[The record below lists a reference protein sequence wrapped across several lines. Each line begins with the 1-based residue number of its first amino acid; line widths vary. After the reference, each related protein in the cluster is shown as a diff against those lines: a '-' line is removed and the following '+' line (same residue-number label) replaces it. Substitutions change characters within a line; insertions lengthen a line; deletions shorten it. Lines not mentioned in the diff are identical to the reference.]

1 MAETGTIGLVSGDR
15 PARPA
20 PGLCKSCATELQ
32 ACTASCWAERWLPLV
47 VLVQLRRPPPTCR
60 RSSPAPAC
68 RAAPIP
74 SFSFQAMP
82 PSMQSLP
89 EELQGR
95 ILELAGQQAGPSV
108 TLVCK
113 HRLVYSQPGL
123 WQQVAVLGKDAR
135 QLGSAEDNWWH
146 RKLAL
151 LQRVRGAVRAA
162 QFEGPPI
169 GVEAASAHALPDGM
183 QLADLVGALD
193 PAALTSL
200 TFSQKA
206 ELSPAAAHGIVCC
219 TRLRPLDL
227 SVLPFPLR
235 EESTA
240 VLQQLGSLQQ
250 LTLSAQHLP
259 ALLLHEGVASCLLHL
274 TGLTLK
280 SDAELPSTQPLTALT
295 RLQKLTMRQAS
306 AGDTGLQLLPV
317 TAFPALK
324 AMSYIARHFQVSP

>member
-1 MAETGTIGLVSGDR
+1 
-15 PARPA
+15 
-20 PGLCKSCATELQ
+20 
-32 ACTASCWAERWLPLV
+32 
-47 VLVQLRRPPPTCR
+47 
-60 RSSPAPAC
+60 
-68 RAAPIP
+68 
-74 SFSFQAMP
+74 
-82 PSMQSLP
+82 MQSLP

-95 ILELAGQQAGPSV
+95 ILELAGQQARPAV

-113 HRLVYSQPGL
+113 SWNRLVYSQPGL
-123 WQQVAVLGKDAR
+123 WQQVTVLSKDAR
-135 QLGSAEDNWWH
+135 QLGSAEDNWWR